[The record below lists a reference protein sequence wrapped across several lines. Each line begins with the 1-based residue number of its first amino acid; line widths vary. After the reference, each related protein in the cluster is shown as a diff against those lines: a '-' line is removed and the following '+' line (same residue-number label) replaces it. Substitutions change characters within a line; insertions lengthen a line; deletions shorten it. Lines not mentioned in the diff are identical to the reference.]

1 MNLVLKDDNSGFID
15 GDRPDRRR
23 IGQRDQPSSKALS
36 SQHLCRPS
44 NFSQQGLQR
53 GQFIFS
59 KNKNLGVV
67 NPVPHR
73 APLGRGVFRAQARLQ
88 QCKSPPGSR
97 ASGVPSL
104 SLFLC
109 VSPPSSDCLSLS
121 LSRSFFLFLSL
132 SLFFFLCL
140 LLPLNFN
147 KAMVFLRSILV
158 SRPRAPKTFKW
169 PRAKR
174 KNTPQ
179 STSFSSGQLALLRL
193 LAHPSQIEV
202 PPGPLQPPPH
212 LPSHLPS

>member
-121 LSRSFFLFLSL
+121 LVLSFSFSLFLSF
-132 SLFFFLCL
+132 SFF
-140 LLPLNFN
+140 
-147 KAMVFLRSILV
+147 VFCCRSISTRLWFFCAAFSFRDQGLQKHSNGPAQREKTPL
-158 SRPRAPKTFKW
+158 SR
-169 PRAKR
+169 
-174 KNTPQ
+174 
-179 STSFSSGQLALLRL
+179 
-193 LAHPSQIEV
+193 
-202 PPGPLQPPPH
+202 
-212 LPSHLPS
+212 LPSALGNSLYFVY